1 MLGTLLG
8 LTRPYDVVLLAGIRA
23 AVLALTEPP
32 RRWPRKAA
40 PLALL
45 LPVAGY
51 LWWVFYR
58 VPAFAGLAAI
68 GYARPPFEDFAL
80 ALGPAALVA
89 AGAWAARRWWR
100 RAQPMPVSP
109 PTDAR
114 RTALV
119 DLSAWLAIAGAVM
132 AVSPVNF
139 SLQFLVGI
147 GVPCSRSPPSRS
159 PRCRWRRRGRD
170 AGPGRHRRR
179 RAGPRPRPKSRVAR
193 PRRAYRRRA
202 RAPRELP
209 ARGRGAVAAGHR
221 HYAAAFTA
229 CTPIVS
235 HAGAPG
241 HADRAAAVRRFY
253 EEPDPAFGASLAARY
268 CVAHLV
274 LPAAAAIERHL
285 DDAASYRAVAVMGEG
300 PRAIA
305 VYSRAVPPAC
315 GGR

>member
-1 MLGTLLG
+1 
-8 LTRPYDVVLLAGIRA
+8 
-23 AVLALTEPP
+23 
-32 RRWPRKAA
+32 
-40 PLALL
+40 
-45 LPVAGY
+45 
-51 LWWVFYR
+51 
-58 VPAFAGLAAI
+58 
-68 GYARPPFEDFAL
+68 
-80 ALGPAALVA
+80 
-89 AGAWAARRWWR
+89 
-100 RAQPMPVSP
+100 
-109 PTDAR
+109 
-114 RTALV
+114 
-119 DLSAWLAIAGAVM
+119 M

-147 GVPCSRSPPSRS
+147 GVPLLALAAVPLASLPMAATVAAMLVLGGTAAGALALVHAPNPAWHVPAERIGAAHALRTNPRRGDVVLSPPDI
-159 PRCRWRRRGRD
+159 GR
-170 AGPGRHRRR
+170 
-179 RAGPRPRPKSRVAR
+179 
-193 PRRAYRRRA
+193 
-202 RAPRELP
+202 
-209 ARGRGAVAAGHR
+209 
-221 HYAAAFTA
+221 YAAAFTA

-315 GGR
+315 GGRSAA